1 MKTIILSIAFISALL
16 SCQKETACHKKEQNN
31 AAVSVKVKKEEVIY
45 PIKDPYADD
54 LSKQY
59 KTYLNKKNGGC

>member
-16 SCQKETACHKKEQNN
+16 SCKKETVCNKQEQDNH
-31 AAVSVKVKKEEVIY
+31 AASAKIKKEEVIY
-45 PIKDPYADD
+45 PIRDPYADD
-54 LSKQY
+54 LSEQY

>member
-1 MKTIILSIAFISALL
+1 MKTIILSIAFISVLL
-16 SCQKETACHKKEQNN
+16 SCKKETVCNKQEQNN
-31 AAVSVKVKKEEVIY
+31 KPVSVKIKKEEVIY
-45 PIKDPYADD
+45 PIRDPYADD